1 MGKVGRPPTRSR
13 EPVLIAI
20 YRLIG
25 NELLNHQ
32 HGRWRHLRRSDLEA
46 FLQNRGVTLSGSRSV
61 LQACRRLIERH
72 KLGFRFQLNDTNLTQ
87 INIFTAEE
95 LRREYNIAKNCLKHN
110 RDRYPHLCEVADQL
124 EWLIKREKG
133 QADSMIAKQPK
144 QGRGRPPLGN
154 QGLQKK
160 RIRMRNYVTSQML
173 GKV

>member
-46 FLQNRGVTLSGSRSV
+46 FLQNRGETLSGGKSV
-61 LQACRRLIERH
+61 LRACRRLIERH
-72 KLGFRFQLNDTNLTQ
+72 KLGFRFRLNDTNLTQ

-95 LRREYNIAKNCLKHN
+95 LRREYNIAKNSIRYH
-110 RDRYPHLCEVADQL
+110 RETYPHLCEVADQL
-124 EWLIKREKG
+124 EWLIRRETSH
-133 QADSMIAKQPK
+133 ADSIIAKQPK

-154 QGLQKK
+154 QGLKKK
-160 RIRMRNYVTSQML
+160 RIRIRNYVTSQML